1 MEHEVVSDGI
11 AVRELGHV
19 TLGESIALHGSK
31 NKKTMYQAFG
41 VAHIHFFSA
50 DGRRTG
56 Q

>member
-1 MEHEVVSDGI
+1 MEHEVVGYGI

-19 TLGESIALHGSK
+19 TIGESTTLHCSK
-31 NKKTMYQAFG
+31 NKKTMYQPFG
-41 VAHIHFFSA
+41 VAHTHFFSA